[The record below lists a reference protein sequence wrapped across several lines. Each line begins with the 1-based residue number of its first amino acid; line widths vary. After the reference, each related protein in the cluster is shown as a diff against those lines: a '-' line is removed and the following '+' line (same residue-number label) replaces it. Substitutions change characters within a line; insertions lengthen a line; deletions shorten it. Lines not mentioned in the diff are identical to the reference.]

1 MHYYIISGEL
11 SGDLY
16 GSRLMNSLKKNDV
29 NAKFTCWGG
38 EYMKT
43 EGGDVVRHLDSLS
56 FIGCFEVLQNS
67 CLILENYLFAKKSI
81 KAINPDVL
89 ILVDYPAFNLKI
101 AQYAKKINIPVFW
114 FIAPQ
119 VWAWKKNRIK
129 IMRKCI
135 DKLFVA
141 LPFELEYFSKEKIKT
156 YYFGHPL
163 LDIISKQNDTQKLGK
178 PIIVLMPGSRKQEVQ
193 IILPVMLKII
203 SHFSSYRFVVI
214 CAKSINR
221 SFYENI
227 VFNYNVEL
235 KFDKTI
241 LPSAKAALV
250 ASGTATLEL
259 AILNIPQVVC
269 YKLNPISYFLAKLFA
284 RIKYISLVNI
294 LAN

>member
-1 MHYYIISGEL
+1 M
-11 SGDLY
+11 
-16 GSRLMNSLKKNDV
+16 
-29 NAKFTCWGG
+29 
-38 EYMKT
+38 
-43 EGGDVVRHLDSLS
+43 
-56 FIGCFEVLQNS
+56 Q
-67 CLILENYLFAKKSI
+67 KKSI

-294 LAN
+294 LANKTVVKELIQNDFTPHNLKKELNFILSTETKKQIIINYKDVVEKLGELGSFDKISQKIYSSLS